1 MERGMSGKQRIAL
14 LCAAGGTV
22 VILAVV
28 LTATLPRTKTVS
40 TVTGAVLRGDPDP
53 REQLPIA
60 DAAITVAHGLAP
72 GSFHSDG
79 SGRFTIHFPE
89 AIPAGEMITLKFR
102 HPDYQPIDVTE
113 RAGDLLYVVRM
124 TPNETGGRAASQ
136 KPPVTISDVRV
147 RYAAKVTTTANIGST
162 VRTFQ
167 VVNTGNVPCSGSS
180 TCSPDGRWKA
190 SVGGLSLDAGDGN
203 AFRNTRV
210 SCIAGPCA
218 FTRITN
224 DAFSQGGRVISVS
237 VLNWSDTT
245 TFLIEAEVVRTM
257 PTETVRHLYPVIF
270 GRSMNFT
277 LPPSGQGPS
286 IEAEVNGES
295 IVFPLGPKL
304 ILSWANCQLEVAPDF
319 TKMYRCDLKDGY
331 QFH

>member
-1 MERGMSGKQRIAL
+1 MTRQRRIAIMGAG
-14 LCAAGGTV
+14 AAV
-22 VILAVV
+22 LAILAIV
-28 LTATLPRTKTVS
+28 LNATLPRTKVVS
-40 TVTGAVLRGDPDP
+40 VLTGAVLRNDPDP

-60 DAAITVAHGLAP
+60 DAKITVVRRSAAGVFA
-72 GSFHSDG
+72 SDA
-79 SGRFTIHFPE
+79 SGRFTIHLQQGMPV
-89 AIPAGEMITLKFR
+89 GEFVTLKFR
-102 HPDYQPIDVTE
+102 HPDYKPLEIAE
-113 RAGDLLYVVRM
+113 RVGEQIYIVRM
-124 TPNETGGRAASQ
+124 TPAREARPRTSE
-136 KPPVTISDVRV
+136 KPPVAISDLRV

-162 VRTFQ
+162 VKTFE
-167 VVNTGNVPCSGSS
+167 VANTGNIPCDGNS

-190 SVGGLSLDAGDGN
+190 SVGGTSLDAGDGN
-203 AFRNTRV
+203 AFRNARV

-224 DAFSQGGRVISVS
+224 DGFSQGGRIISVS

-270 GRSMNFT
+270 GRSLNFT
-277 LPPSGQGPS
+277 LPPSAQGPS
-286 IEAEVNGES
+286 IEADLNGER

-304 ILSWANCQLEVAPDF
+304 ILSWADCQLEVAADF

-331 QFH
+331 QFR